1 MLGYMRL
8 SENYLNNV
16 IESCSSDLMTASIV
30 FAVLYGV
37 L

>member
-1 MLGYMRL
+1 MRL
-8 SENYLNNV
+8 SENYLNNVV